1 MDEVFES
8 ERFFQV
14 WAFTVSKTK
23 LLLRS
28 TDNGGLSTRID
39 LYFGGVHRMLLKP
52 EYSGLRAA
60 PADRADVE
68 LYRERYGE
76 IEPGPTLFTL
86 EPRLESFVVAGV
98 MQWHED
104 EGGFRDPSYF
114 GHFLGA

>member
-1 MDEVFES
+1 MSGFES

-28 TDNGGLSTRID
+28 TNDGGRSTRID
-39 LYFGGVHRMLLKP
+39 VYFGGVDRMFLKS
-52 EYSGLRAA
+52 EYHGLRVAE
-60 PADRADVE
+60 ADRVDLE
-68 LYRERYGE
+68 LYRERYGDLR
-76 IEPGPTLFTL
+76 PGLTLFAV

-104 EGGFRDPSYF
+104 NGGFRDPSRF